1 MNYMRLG
8 DFVSLKQGL
17 AINAGTVHLV
27 SDVKDD
33 KFPYPLL
40 RIADME
46 NNNYVK
52 FISKE
57 VNENVVANYND
68 IIYTRTGQIGL
79 AFTHKVGVVHNNCFV
94 VSVVEKGLDRDYL
107 YAILKSD
114 FVRNQAIALSH
125 SSVQPD
131 LTHDMFKSIIIP
143 LPSLEQQIRIAE
155 VYLQIMSIVEKNNR
169 VNDNLAA

>member
-46 NNNYVK
+46 NNNDVK

-79 AFTHKVGVVHNNCFV
+79 ALLIK
-94 VSVVEKGLDRDYL
+94 SVL
-107 YAILKSD
+107 Y
-114 FVRNQAIALSH
+114 
-125 SSVQPD
+125 
-131 LTHDMFKSIIIP
+131 IIIV
-143 LPSLEQQIRIAE
+143 LWLASLR
-155 VYLQIMSIVEKNNR
+155 K
-169 VNDNLAA
+169 D